1 MHSSFFLIIRMTAA
15 HIVAAICS
23 GHVPSS
29 VHPDYVPVVL
39 VVNVV
44 GEAHYDLGVEIVPAV
59 EKLSLHMLEA
69 GQAQDHFAILR
80 YGGEAV

>member
-1 MHSSFFLIIRMTAA
+1 MRSSFFPYNPHDGQRILLPPFVVVTFRPA
-15 HIVAAICS
+15 
-23 GHVPSS
+23 
-29 VHPDYVPVVL
+29 VHPDYVLVVL

-69 GQAQDHFAILR
+69 GQ
-80 YGGEAV
+80 